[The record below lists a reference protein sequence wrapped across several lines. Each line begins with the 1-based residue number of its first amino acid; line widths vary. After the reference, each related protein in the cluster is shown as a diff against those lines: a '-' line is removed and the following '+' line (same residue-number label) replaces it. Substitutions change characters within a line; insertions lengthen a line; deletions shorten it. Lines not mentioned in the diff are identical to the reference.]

1 MSWPKA
7 TGILLLT
14 FPVLIQI
21 PYTMLITGFDYPDI
35 LRQPAAVIL
44 ERYAAGAA
52 AGPLIATWYAFAIA
66 IVPLLVGI
74 CMLPASLPD
83 HARSPWLRAATPLG
97 IASAL
102 LQIAGLLRWVVL
114 VPLLAASWATSTG
127 DPGTRKSIELIFEA
141 QHQLFGVLLGE
152 HLGQLLLG
160 LWTLGIA
167 LGFPAVT
174 KAAQWQR
181 GLGLL
186 AGGLF
191 IAGSPGSLAATFPAL
206 APLDPLATVAFLI
219 WSVWCCL
226 LGLVLIRLPAAP
238 PSAASGIEPASSRTS
253 GGNSDAAHS
262 APRSPAETKYP

>member
-7 TGILLLT
+7 TGILLVT

-21 PYTMLITGFDYPDI
+21 PYAMLIASFDYPDI

-44 ERYAAGAA
+44 ERYATGAA
-52 AGPLIATWYAFAIA
+52 AGPLTGVWYAFAIA

-74 CMLPASLPD
+74 CMLPASIPD
-83 HARSPWLRAATPLG
+83 HARSRWLGAATPLG
-97 IASAL
+97 VASAL

-114 VPLLAASWATSTG
+114 VPLLAKSWVSAAG
-127 DPGTRKSIELIFEA
+127 DPVTRKSIELIFAA

-152 HLGQLLLG
+152 HLGQMLLG

-174 KAAQWQR
+174 KAARWQR
-181 GLGLL
+181 GPGLL

-191 IAGSPGSLAATFPAL
+191 VAASPGSLAATFPAL

-226 LGLVLIRLPAAP
+226 LGVVLIRLP
-238 PSAASGIEPASSRTS
+238 SAASGTEPASSRTS

-262 APRSPAETKYP
+262 APRSRAETRYP